1 MAGDNEAASY
11 ASAAALGYLGNIDA
25 SFVAQFLRLGLTRG
39 TVLDIG
45 TGPGL
50 IPLKILEHCPTLRF
64 VVTDLSDAMLA
75 LARQNAA
82 AHPCGAAVQIEKAD
96 AKRLPYADAS
106 FDAVISNSV
115 LHHLSDPA
123 AYLREIARVVKPD
136 GVLLVRDIR
145 RPAGWLLPLWWRWFG
160 RHYRGQMLQSY
171 KDSLRAAYTKTEL
184 ARLLA
189 QSPLRAG
196 TVFTWRLTHLGIARG
211 CLPKGENS
219 FAANECII
227 SPIPTDAPTTGAPT
241 YP

>member
-1 MAGDNEAASY
+1 MHRVPEPEIMADETEAASY

-50 IPLKILEHCPTLRF
+50 IPLKILEQCPTLRF
-64 VVTDLSDAMLA
+64 VATDLSDAMLA
-75 LARQNAA
+75 LAQQNAD
-82 AHPCGAAVQIEKAD
+82 AHPHGAAVQVEKAD
-96 AKRLPYADAS
+96 AKQLPYANAS

-115 LHHLSDPA
+115 LHHLPDPA

-136 GVLLVRDIR
+136 GVVLVRDIR
-145 RPAGWLLPLWWRWFG
+145 RPAGWLLPWWWRWFG

-171 KDSLRAAYTKTEL
+171 QDSLRAAYTKAEL

-189 QSPLRAG
+189 QSPLRACG
-196 TVFTWRLTHLGIARG
+196 VFAWRLTHIGIRRG
-211 CLPKGENS
+211 FSRAGRN
-219 FAANECII
+219 N
-227 SPIPTDAPTTGAPT
+227 
-241 YP
+241 